1 MYLSEGESF
10 LTSSLSYRYCLGIKL
25 YSFSSRNPFH
35 RQFFHATQKK
45 PVNCFVCGCIN
56 FIVTHQVYK
65 YWRIGRQTTFFD
77 RELLIN
83 KITTRSNRKYCNIR
97 NDDCEMVIENFAE
110 QYYSNKYEESNLHHI
125 LLYNFLEFR
134 VPYSLFYLFTRI
146 ERTNDDS
153 AGVLVW
159 RLSLF

>member
-45 PVNCFVCGCIN
+45 PVNWFVCGCIN

-65 YWRIGRQTTFFD
+65 YWRIGRQTTFFG

-83 KITTRSNRKYCNIR
+83 KITTRGNRKYCNIR
-97 NDDCEMVIENFAE
+97 NDDV
-110 QYYSNKYEESNLHHI
+110 KWPLRI
-125 LLYNFLEFR
+125 LLNSITATSTKNRIYIIFFYIISSNF
-134 VPYSLFYLFTRI
+134 VCRI
-146 ERTNDDS
+146 VYFIFLRE
-153 AGVLVW
+153 
-159 RLSLF
+159 